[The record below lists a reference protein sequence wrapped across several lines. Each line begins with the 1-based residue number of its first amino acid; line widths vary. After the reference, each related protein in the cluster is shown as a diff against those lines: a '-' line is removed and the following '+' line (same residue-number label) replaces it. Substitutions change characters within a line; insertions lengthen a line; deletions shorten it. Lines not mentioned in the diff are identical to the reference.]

1 MKYKFEDYW
10 GSGRLVAEDKSYI
23 AIPQNGI
30 LVKIGN
36 MTGKLYSL
44 PDVSSHNG
52 GHGMGSMTS
61 CQGVI
66 SPADMS
72 LGVIKS
78 SWGSIFDIEVLE

>member
-1 MKYKFEDYW
+1 MKYKFEDFY

-23 AIPQNGI
+23 TIPTNGI

-44 PDVSSHNG
+44 VGASTHNG
-52 GHGMGSMTS
+52 GHGMGQMSS

-72 LGVIKS
+72 LGVLKP
-78 SWGSIFDIEVLE
+78 SWNGPFDIEVEE